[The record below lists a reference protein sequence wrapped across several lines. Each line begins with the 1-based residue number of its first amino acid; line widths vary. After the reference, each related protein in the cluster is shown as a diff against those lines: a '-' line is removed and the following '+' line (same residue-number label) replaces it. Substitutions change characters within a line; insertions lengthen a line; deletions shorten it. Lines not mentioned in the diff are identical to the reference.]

1 MEIYHYDHQQIFIGT
16 GTADESPLEPGV
28 FLIPA
33 NATSVAVPTLTDQQ
47 QAVWNGASWD
57 VEDIPVPEPPPE
69 EEPEEEEEEETPA
82 EPTTEELWY
91 NFRCERNGRIEV
103 TDRFALADQTLT
115 DEMRAYRQAL
125 RDLPANTTDPAN
137 PVWPTKPS

>member
-47 QAVWNGASWD
+47 QAVWNGTSWD
-57 VEDIPVPEPPPE
+57 VEDIPVPEVVPE
-69 EEPEEEEEEETPA
+69 EEPAAEETPA
-82 EPTTEELWY
+82 APTTEELWY
-91 NFRCERNGRIEV
+91 NFRCERNSRIEE

-125 RDLPANTTDPAN
+125 RDLPSNTTDPEN